1 MFSVER
7 WQEIFET
14 ISKNKLRTFLTGL
27 SVASGIFILV
37 ILLGFSSGIQNGVR
51 SQFEQDATNRLEIST
66 RTTTKGYKGLNPGRA
81 LQMRDADYENLSQ
94 KYEPYIEY
102 KSSLYNSWGS
112 QVSYGEEQ
120 GNYRIEGAHAD
131 QQFIENATLV
141 TGRFL
146 NQADVNLSRKV
157 TIIGY
162 QVKQDLFK
170 DKNPIGENIIINNTS
185 IFKIVGVYTDPGGT
199 REETRVFIPITAA
212 QKMFNASDHI
222 NRIAYTIKMSDNFD
236 EAVALSA
243 AMAQSID
250 MDLRTKFT
258 VAPDDRVAVRVFDTL
273 EEAKKI
279 YGLIDT
285 IRSVFWF
292 IGLGTIIAGVVG
304 VGNIMLI
311 IVKERT
317 KEIGIRK
324 ALGAMPSAIIG
335 MVLQEA
341 IFITAVAGLVGL
353 FLGVGLLELVS
364 PYIQAD
370 FIKNPTVD
378 FATVMTTVGILII
391 AGALAGYIPARRAAN
406 IRPIDALRDD

>member
-146 NQADVNLSRKV
+146 NQADVDLSRKV
-157 TIIGY
+157 AIIGY

-170 DKNPIGENIIINNTS
+170 GKSPIGENITINNTS

-406 IRPIDALRDD
+406 IKPIDALRDD